1 MNDKNSN
8 NNNTSEENDND
19 LDSKEEM
26 EYEISVYANDKDVF
40 NQIPEIK
47 QIKNPSSIN
56 NLQIRL
62 SNLNNLKGLN
72 SFVNLIQLDLSNN
85 QISSLNNALYSLTK
99 LKYLDLSCNKL
110 SSLDGIEECE
120 MLEYLNASHN
130 KIISLST
137 FSKFHNKS
145 NLNTINIKGNL
156 IYDLK
161 EFDNLVGFTK
171 LQTLVLSEGNDSNPV
186 CSNPNCNDY
195 IFGVLDIHNKQNYSN
210 INDNNNNNSYI
221 NEEQQK
227 LFPKTVRPNNKINNI
242 NNVIS
247 PMSTGNIFNKAN
259 SNINNNIS
267 VSEIN
272 HKHFLNKTLAAQFTN
287 MGMYKEEMKNLQ
299 YNIQDIYRDQKKLI
313 FKYEQDKNEWETKK
327 QDLQNEI
334 EKLVNENKSLKTK
347 IDTLE
352 NSIKD
357 LRYRNDDLN
366 RENREVNQNY
376 HTKELELNELS
387 IKLAQSKKDYELVQ
401 IDKNKYNQL
410 NKDYSNEINQLKNE
424 IRNLN
429 SNYDRMENSYKDI
442 IQKKSDELNERMRAT
457 SNLETK
463 IFDLTKSIT
472 EKQKE
477 IENLA
482 QMNSSLQNNIV
493 RASKEKG
500 DLEFELNK
508 KLENELN
515 KNISKY
521 KSALEEI
528 EKKYIKVRNVSM
540 ISKHWRI
547 IMRHF

>member
-186 CSNPNCNDY
+186 CSNP
-195 IFGVLDIHNKQNYSN
+195 
-210 INDNNNNNSYI
+210 
-221 NEEQQK
+221 
-227 LFPKTVRPNNKINNI
+227 
-242 NNVIS
+242 
-247 PMSTGNIFNKAN
+247 TGY
-259 SNINNNIS
+259 
-267 VSEIN
+267 
-272 HKHFLNKTLAAQFTN
+272 T
-287 MGMYKEEMKNLQ
+287 
-299 YNIQDIYRDQKKLI
+299 
-313 FKYEQDKNEWETKK
+313 
-327 QDLQNEI
+327 
-334 EKLVNENKSLKTK
+334 
-347 IDTLE
+347 
-352 NSIKD
+352 
-357 LRYRNDDLN
+357 
-366 RENREVNQNY
+366 
-376 HTKELELNELS
+376 
-387 IKLAQSKKDYELVQ
+387 
-401 IDKNKYNQL
+401 
-410 NKDYSNEINQLKNE
+410 
-424 IRNLN
+424 
-429 SNYDRMENSYKDI
+429 
-442 IQKKSDELNERMRAT
+442 
-457 SNLETK
+457 
-463 IFDLTKSIT
+463 
-472 EKQKE
+472 
-477 IENLA
+477 
-482 QMNSSLQNNIV
+482 
-493 RASKEKG
+493 
-500 DLEFELNK
+500 
-508 KLENELN
+508 
-515 KNISKY
+515 
-521 KSALEEI
+521 
-528 EKKYIKVRNVSM
+528 
-540 ISKHWRI
+540 
-547 IMRHF
+547 